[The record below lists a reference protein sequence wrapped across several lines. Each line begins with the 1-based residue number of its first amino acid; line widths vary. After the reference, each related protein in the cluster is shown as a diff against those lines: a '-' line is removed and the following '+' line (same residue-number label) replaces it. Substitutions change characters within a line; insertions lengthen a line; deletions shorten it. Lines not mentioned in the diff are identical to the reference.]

1 MFSSSK
7 SLKIFVFII
16 LIIASSL
23 NVFAA
28 AGDVDPTFRPVPS
41 RVSESLSGSK
51 ILVQPDGKN
60 LIYGNFKVINGVP
73 VNGVARLNTDGS
85 LDQSFNCSD
94 CGLFASVDSVVIQ
107 PDGKII
113 IAGSK
118 RSDDLRPELIR
129 VNSDGSRDNSF
140 FAPVAAASNAYPN
153 FSASVYN
160 IQPDGKIFVGINVSA
175 PVQFGAT
182 LYRLNTDGSTDATFK
197 SFYINMRRNLFLGGL
212 LPLPDGK
219 FFLYG
224 ATEFGYLARFNRD
237 GTKDETFES
246 PTLTREGG
254 FNSTPSISRIA
265 FQSNGKL
272 IVGGAFDTINGT
284 NYKNFARLNSDGSVD
299 LTFTNLNEIIS
310 GPLAVLSNDKILVQ
324 SRFDIALGG
333 LYKLIRLNADGTKD
347 NTFNAPDNLDFVTNL
362 KVTPANQLIG
372 IGSFL
377 ENSSL
382 VKRIVRLNSDGT
394 LDAAFNVNVGING
407 IIRKVAVQP
416 DGKILLIGEFDRV
429 NDIPRNTIARVNA
442 DGTLDASFDSG
453 GSFNTPPEDAV
464 VAADG
469 KIIVVGYFTTFQ
481 RDIGVNYIARLQPDG
496 GILDTSFLPVLDAQ
510 AQVVSLQP
518 DGKVLIGG
526 RFTTVNGTN
535 QAGIARLNTDGS
547 LDASFKPLLGNPQ
560 ISTILVQPDGKIL
573 VGGTFSGANGFNR
586 INLVRLNADG
596 SLDNSF
602 NAGNLYGVS
611 KVILN
616 AEGGY
621 YVLAGTV
628 NKLNSDGTAV
638 SNFKSPAFDG
648 ASLRDITLTPD
659 GGFIVGGRISQVNN
673 FPQVGNI
680 ARFTSN
686 SEFLSLSFEKGA
698 NGEIY
703 DLEKQADGKLLIGG
717 DFSSFENIPRSGIV
731 RITIPAVKFKTLF
744 DYDGDGKADVSVF
757 RPSTN
762 IWYSLR
768 SGNLQVSQQN
778 FGISGD
784 IAAPADYDGDGIT
797 DLGIF
802 RPSTGDWWY
811 LSSVDNVQKS
821 VHLGGSGDIPRP
833 SDFDGDN
840 KADFIVYRPSNN
852 VWYRLGSKSLSYS
865 NVTFG
870 TAGDKPLIGDF
881 DGDGKSDPAIYRFST
896 GQWWYLSSVDFT
908 QRAASF
914 GISTDI
920 PVAADYDGDG
930 KTDFAVYR
938 PSNGVWYILNSSN
951 GRPTIIQFGIS
962 EDKPA
967 AADYDGDGKADIAV
981 YRPSTGTW
989 YLLQTTKGFAAL
1001 QFGISSDVPT
1011 PNAFV
1016 P

>member
-1 MFSSSK
+1 MFLTKK
-7 SLKIFVFII
+7 SLKIFIFIT
-16 LIIASSL
+16 LLVVSNL
-23 NVFAA
+23 TVFAA
-28 AGDVDPTFRPVPS
+28 VDDVDLSFRPVPS
-41 RVSESLSGSK
+41 RVSESLPANK
-51 ILVQPDGKN
+51 LLVQPNGKT
-60 LIYGNFKVINGVP
+60 LVYGNFGVVNGVP
-73 VNGVARLNTDGS
+73 VNGITRLNSDGS

-94 CGLFASVDSVVIQ
+94 CGLFAFIDSVVIQ
-107 PDGKII
+107 SDGKII
-113 IAGSK
+113 IAGN
-118 RSDDLRPELIR
+118 RRDNDYRPELIR

-140 FAPVAAASNAYPN
+140 VAPVIAATNAYPN
-153 FSASVYN
+153 YSASVYN
-160 IQPDGKIFVGINVSA
+160 IQADGKIFIGVNISA
-175 PVQFGAT
+175 PFQFGAT
-182 LYRLNTDGSTDATFK
+182 LYRLNTDGSTDTTFK
-197 SFYINMRRNLFLGGL
+197 SFYINMRRNLSLGGL

-224 ATEFGYLARFNRD
+224 ATEFGYLARFNQD
-237 GTKDETFES
+237 GTKDETFEP
-246 PTLTREGG
+246 PTLTREGD

-272 IVGGAFDTINGT
+272 LVGGAFDTINGT

-333 LYKLIRLNADGTKD
+333 LYKLLRLNADGTKD
-347 NTFNAPDNLDFVTNL
+347 NTFNAPDNLNFVTDL

-372 IGSFL
+372 IASFL

-394 LDAAFNVNVGING
+394 LDAAFNVSIGING
-407 IIRKVAVQP
+407 IVSKIAVQP
-416 DGKILLIGEFDRV
+416 DGKILLFGEFDRV
-429 NDIPRNTIARVNA
+429 NNIPRNTIARINA

-453 GSFNTPPEDAV
+453 SSFNTPPADAV
-464 VAADG
+464 VAVDG
-469 KIIVVGYFTTFQ
+469 KIIVVGSFNTFQ
-481 RDIGVNYIARLQPDG
+481 EDIGVNYIARLQPDG
-496 GILDTSFLPVLDAQ
+496 SLLDTSFLPILDGNV
-510 AQVVSLQP
+510 QVVSLQS

-526 RFTTVNGTN
+526 RFTTVNGTS

-547 LDASFKPLLGNPQ
+547 LDASFKPLLGNPT
-560 ISTILVQPDGKIL
+560 ISAILVQPDGKIL

-586 INLVRLNADG
+586 VNLVRLNADG
-596 SLDNSF
+596 SLDTSF
-602 NAGNLYGVS
+602 NAGNIYGVS

-621 YVLAGTV
+621 YALAG
-628 NKLNSDGTAV
+628 NILKLNFNGTAV

-648 ASLRDITLTPD
+648 ASLRDIALTPD
-659 GGFIVGGRISQVNN
+659 GGFIVGGEINQVNN

-686 SEFLSLSFEKGA
+686 GEFSSLSFESGA

-703 DLEKQADGKLLIGG
+703 DFQKQADGKLLIGG
-717 DFSSFENIPRSGIV
+717 DFSLFENIPRSGIV
-731 RITIPAVKFKTLF
+731 RINLTEVKIKNLF

-762 IWYSLR
+762 VWYTLR
-768 SGNLQVSQQN
+768 SGDLQVSQQK
-778 FGISGD
+778 FGISD
-784 IAAPADYDGDGIT
+784 DVVAPADYDGDGKT

-802 RPSTGDWWY
+802 RSATGDWWY
-811 LSSVDNVQKS
+811 LSSIDNVQKS

-833 SDFDGDN
+833 SDYDGDN

-852 VWYRLGSKSLSYS
+852 VWYRFGSKSSSYS

-870 TAGDKPLIGDF
+870 TAGDKPVTGDF
-881 DGDGKSDPAIYRFST
+881 DGDGKSDVAVYRPST

-908 QRAASF
+908 QRATSF

-938 PSNGVWYILNSSN
+938 PSSGVWYILNSSN
-951 GRPTIIQFGIS
+951 GQPTIIQFGIS
-962 EDKPA
+962 EDKPV

-989 YLLQTTKGFAAL
+989 YLLQTTRGFAAL
-1001 QFGISSDVPT
+1001 QFGISTDVPT